1 MNKKR
6 KFFII
11 AGCLLILL
19 LIGIAF
25 HWYFQ
30 EIYAVKN
37 YLKTT
42 QTLSNDW
49 LEMDDN
55 EYVAYRFSYDEKVL
69 QDSGLKL
76 WYNVFEENPASVL
89 VYDSAQQAEN
99 FINSRFFSSK
109 KCIFSENFTNENG
122 VYVQYKY
129 FLSDDAVP
137 LVLNRRCCIQVDN
150 MVIFASQSDIQWW
163 NSKVGATLLEVI
175 TKIDRNSQ
183 SENGQGNTVDDERE
197 N

>member
-1 MNKKR
+1 MNKKKR
-6 KFFII
+6 CFII
-11 AGCLLILL
+11 VGGILILL

-30 EIYAVKN
+30 EIYAVKK

-49 LEMDDN
+49 LEMDNN
-55 EYVAYRFSYDEKVL
+55 EYVMCRYSYYDTVP
-69 QDSGLKL
+69 QDDGLKL
-76 WYNVFEENPASVL
+76 WYFVSEEISADVL
-89 VYDSAQQAEN
+89 VFDSAQQAEN
-99 FINSRFFSSK
+99 FIKGDFFSER
-109 KCIFSENFTNENG
+109 CIFFEDFTNENG

-129 FLSDDAVP
+129 YLSDDAVP
-137 LVLNRRCCIQVDN
+137 LVLNRKGCIQVDN
-150 MVIFASQSDIQWW
+150 MVIFVCQSDIQWW

-183 SENGQGNTVDDERE
+183 SAKP
-197 N
+197 

>member
-1 MNKKR
+1 MNKKKR
-6 KFFII
+6 CFII
-11 AGCLLILL
+11 AGCILILL

-30 EIYAVKN
+30 EIYAVKK

-49 LEMDDN
+49 LEMDNN
-55 EYVAYRFSYDEKVL
+55 EYVMCRYSYYDTVP
-69 QDSGLKL
+69 QDDGLKL
-76 WYNVFEENPASVL
+76 WYFVSEEISADVL
-89 VYDSAQQAEN
+89 VFDSAQQAEN
-99 FINSRFFSSK
+99 FIKGDFFSER
-109 KCIFSENFTNENG
+109 CIFFEDFTNENG

-129 FLSDDAVP
+129 YLSDDAVP
-137 LVLNRRCCIQVDN
+137 LVLNRKGCIQVDN
-150 MVIFASQSDIQWW
+150 MVILVCQSDIQWW

-183 SENGQGNTVDDERE
+183 SAKP
-197 N
+197 

>member
-1 MNKKR
+1 MNKKKR
-6 KFFII
+6 CFII
-11 AGCLLILL
+11 AGCILILL

-30 EIYAVKN
+30 EIYAVKK

-49 LEMDDN
+49 LEMDNN
-55 EYVAYRFSYDEKVL
+55 EYVMCRYSYYDTVP
-69 QDSGLKL
+69 QDDGLKL
-76 WYNVFEENPASVL
+76 WYFVSEEISADVL
-89 VYDSAQQAEN
+89 VFDSAQQAEN
-99 FINSRFFSSK
+99 FIKGDFFSER
-109 KCIFSENFTNENG
+109 CIFFEDFTNENG

-129 FLSDDAVP
+129 YLSDDAVP
-137 LVLNRRCCIQVDN
+137 LVLNRKGCIQVDN
-150 MVIFASQSDIQWW
+150 MVIFVCQSDIQWW

-183 SENGQGNTVDDERE
+183 SAKP
-197 N
+197 

>member
-1 MNKKR
+1 MKKR
-6 KFFII
+6 KKCFII
-11 AGCLLILL
+11 AGCILILL

-30 EIYAVKN
+30 EIFAVKN

-49 LEMDDN
+49 LEMDNN
-55 EYVAYRFSYDEKVL
+55 EYVMCRDSYYETVP
-69 QDSGLKL
+69 QDSGLKIR
-76 WYNVFEENPASVL
+76 YEVSEEIFAVVL
-89 VYDSAQQAEN
+89 VFDSAQQAEN
-99 FINSRFFSSK
+99 YINSRFFSTK
-109 KCIFSENFTNENG
+109 KCIFSEDFTNENG

-129 FLSDDAVP
+129 YLSGDPVP
-137 LVLNRRCCIQVDN
+137 LVLNRQCGIQVDN
-150 MVIFASQSDIQWW
+150 MVIYDIQSDIQWW

-183 SENGQGNTVDDERE
+183 SENSQ
-197 N
+197 

>member
-1 MNKKR
+1 MNKK
-6 KFFII
+6 KKCFII
-11 AGCLLILL
+11 AGCILILL

-30 EIYAVKN
+30 EIYAVKK

-49 LEMDDN
+49 LEMDNN
-55 EYVAYRFSYDEKVL
+55 EYVMCRESYDEKVL

-76 WYNVFEENPASVL
+76 WYNVFEEIPASVL

-99 FINSRFFSSK
+99 FINDRFFSTK
-109 KCIFSENFTNENG
+109 KCIFSEDFTNENG

-129 FLSDDAVP
+129 YLSGDPVP

-183 SENGQGNTVDDERE
+183 SENSQPE
-197 N
+197 NSQ